1 MRYHQAMAVGG
12 MIRDNRRRTVLGYHP
27 DQAESFIKDQLNRYG
42 VASDPNPEKFY
53 CSGKA
58 GTLHPDWVAEAAPV
72 VADMRRLWASF
83 GVDLPGVVGEVL

>member
-1 MRYHQAMAVGG
+1 MAVDG
-12 MIRDNRRRTVLGYHP
+12 MIRSNRHITVLGYHP
-27 DQAESFIKDQLNRYG
+27 DQTESFIKDQLNRYD
-42 VASDPNPEKFY
+42 VASDPNPEKFS

-83 GVDLPGVVGEVL
+83 GVDLPRVVDEVL